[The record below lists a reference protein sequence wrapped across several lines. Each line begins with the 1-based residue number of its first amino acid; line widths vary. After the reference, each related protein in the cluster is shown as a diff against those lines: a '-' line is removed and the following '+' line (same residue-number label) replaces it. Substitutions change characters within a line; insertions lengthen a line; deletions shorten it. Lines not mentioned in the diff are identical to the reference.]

1 MSTPEDGGMATPQE
15 AFGGWPGMDL
25 ETETAP
31 ATETPPAAEPEAP
44 AEGAPPEGAPP
55 TEGEATT
62 EPEQPEWRKYGFK
75 DEEAMWTS
83 YKELQRA
90 FHSRQPAPAEP
101 EEAFD
106 EEDEAALETWKSH
119 NFQSLGEIPRVGL
132 SAQQRTEL
140 ADLMQVDP
148 KAAALW
154 AMQNQQYMEQGDF
167 KAVQNNWA
175 QNDPFEYHEFRQAV
189 QVHMAEQQ
197 RQESQ
202 ASQQEW
208 VLTQQ
213 REHAISEAKA
223 ALPLMGEK
231 SDEFGDW
238 LAAAENKDISV
249 MLDSIQ
255 DPARLKNALVS
266 AFYQF
271 AGPQLYQEMVSSHA
285 QAAQQQSEL
294 EAAAAAEEQ
303 ARANASKGA
312 RTQTRTAPAAPDA
325 GLDADE
331 ALRQAIL
338 SPWGGS

>member
-1 MSTPEDGGMATPQE
+1 MSTPDDGGMATPEE
-15 AFGGWPGMDL
+15 AFGGWPGMDMGG
-25 ETETAP
+25 EAP
-31 ATETPPAAEPEAP
+31 ATETPPAEPEAP
-44 AEGAPPEGAPP
+44 AEGDSGAQD
-55 TEGEATT
+55 ATLT
-62 EPEQPEWRKYGFK
+62 PAEDTPVEPDMPEWRKYGFK

-90 FHSRQPAPAEP
+90 FHSRQPAPPEP
-101 EEAFD
+101 EADEFEDDD
-106 EEDEAALETWKSH
+106 EEAPATWQSH

-154 AMQNQQYMEQGDF
+154 AMQNQQYMDQQDF

-175 QNDPFEYHEFRQAV
+175 QNDPYEWQQFQRAV
-189 QVHMAEQQ
+189 DTHMQEQQ
-197 RQESQ
+197 RSESEATQ
-202 ASQQEW
+202 REW
-208 VLTQQ
+208 VLTRQ
-213 REHAISEAKA
+213 REDAIGEAKA
-223 ALPLMGEK
+223 ALPLMDEK

-238 LAAAENKDISV
+238 LAAPENKDISV
-249 MLDSIQ
+249 MLDGIS
-255 DPARLKNALVS
+255 DPQRLKNALVS

-271 AGPQLYQEMVSSHA
+271 AGPQLYQELVSSHA
-285 QAAQQQSEL
+285 QAAQQQTDL
-294 EAAAAAEEQ
+294 EAAAKAEEE

-312 RTQTRTAPAAPDA
+312 RTQTRTAAAAPDA

-338 SPWGGS
+338 SPWGG